1 MRQVKV
7 FQLIAFQNLNRK
19 EYDMKVITVISL
31 IILLPLLTMPELL
44 SQDKPAD
51 APKYGWQKEMV
62 GGINLT
68 QTSFDNWAQ
77 GGENS
82 FAWQLNLN
90 FKFINDQEK
99 TNWANSGKFSYG
111 TLKSGDQDSRKSI
124 DEIKLESV
132 LTYKMGKYLN
142 PFVAATGESQFAAGY
157 AYAGNTETQI
167 SAFFDPAFFRESAGM
182 GYKPNDMF
190 QTRLGVA
197 MKQTIT
203 SDYPVP
209 YADDPETTEIE
220 KTKNEIGAESVT
232 DLNWKMTETSLLTSK
247 LELFSSLGA
256 FDEIDV
262 NWDNVLST
270 KVSKYIAFNF
280 NFKLFYDKDISKKRQ
295 IKQAIALGLT
305 YSFL

>member
-1 MRQVKV
+1 
-7 FQLIAFQNLNRK
+7 
-19 EYDMKVITVISL
+19 MKVLTIVSL
-31 IILLPLLTMPELL
+31 SFLLPLMTASTLI
-44 SQDKPAD
+44 SQDKPAE
-51 APKYGWQKEMV
+51 APKYGWQKNMV

-90 FKFINDQEK
+90 FKFVNEQEK
-99 TNWANSGKFSYG
+99 TNWANSGKFTYG
-111 TLKSGDQDSRKSI
+111 ATKIGDQESRKSI

-132 LTYKMGKYLN
+132 YTYKLGKLLN
-142 PFVAATGESQFAAGY
+142 PFVAATGETQFAAGY
-157 AYAGNTETQI
+157 AYAEDTKTQI
-167 SAFFDPAFFRESAGM
+167 SALMDPAYFRESAGI
-182 GYKPNDMF
+182 GYKPGDLI

-197 MKQTIT
+197 LKQTVT

-209 YADDPETTEIE
+209 YADDAETVEIE
-220 KTKNEIGAESVT
+220 KTKNEVGAESVT
-232 DLNWKMTETSLLTSK
+232 DLNWKMTSTSLLTSK
-247 LELFSSLGA
+247 LELFSTLGA
-256 FDEIDV
+256 LDEIDV

-280 NFKLFYDKDISKKRQ
+280 NLKMFYDKDISKKRQ
-295 IKQAIALGLT
+295 IKQAIALGFT